1 MMREEKGFFEVER
14 RLDKSWD
21 VLGGIVDIVEN
32 EVALAAQLKGVG
44 GIVADTGGS
53 EMGMGM

>member
-1 MMREEKGFFEVER
+1 MEC
-14 RLDKSWD
+14 RLDKSQG
-21 VLGGIVDIVEN
+21 VLGGIVGIVEN

-44 GIVADTGGS
+44 GIVADIRGS